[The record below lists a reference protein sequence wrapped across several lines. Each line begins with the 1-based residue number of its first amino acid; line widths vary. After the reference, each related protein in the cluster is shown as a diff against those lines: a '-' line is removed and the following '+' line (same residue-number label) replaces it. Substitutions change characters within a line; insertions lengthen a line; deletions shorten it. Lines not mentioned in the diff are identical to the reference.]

1 MDTNSVQT
9 NRQDIQVLDVREDDE
24 WTAGRIEGAVHIP
37 LGELDRRVSELDRNR
52 PVVTVC
58 RSGGRAGKAAELLG
72 AAGLNAEI
80 MDGGMT
86 QWVEDEL
93 PLSTADGRPGHLA

>member
-1 MDTNSVQT
+1 MDTKTVQA

-24 WTAGRIEGAVHIP
+24 WTAGLIDGAVHIP
-37 LGELDRRVSELDRNR
+37 LGELDHRVDELDRSR

-58 RSGGRAGKAAELLG
+58 RSGGRAGKAAEFLS
-72 AAGLNAEI
+72 AAGLKAEV

-86 QWVEDEL
+86 QWAKDKL
-93 PLSTADGRPGHLA
+93 PFTTPDGRPGHLA

>member
-1 MDTNSVQT
+1 VDTKTVQA

-24 WTAGRIEGAVHIP
+24 WTAGLIDGAVHIP
-37 LGELDRRVSELDRNR
+37 LGELDHRVDELDRSR

-58 RSGGRAGKAAELLG
+58 RSGGRAGKAAEFLCG
-72 AAGLNAEI
+72 AGLNAEV

-86 QWVEDEL
+86 QWAKDKL
-93 PLSTADGRPGHLA
+93 PFTTPDGRPGHLA

>member
-1 MDTNSVQT
+1 MDTKTVQT

-24 WTAGRIEGAVHIP
+24 WSAGRIEGAVHIR
-37 LGELDRRVSELDRNR
+37 LGELGRRVGELDRNR

-72 AAGLNAEI
+72 AAGLNAEV

-86 QWVEDEL
+86 QWVKDKL
-93 PLSTADGRPGHLA
+93 PFSTPDGRPGHLA

>member
-1 MDTNSVQT
+1 MDTRTVKT

-58 RSGGRAGKAAELLG
+58 RSGERAGKAAELLG
-72 AAGLNAEI
+72 AAGLNAEV

-86 QWVEDEL
+86 QWVRDEL
-93 PLSTADGRPGHLA
+93 PFSTPDGRPGHLA

>member
-1 MDTNSVQT
+1 MDPRTVRAR
-9 NRQDIQVLDVREDDE
+9 RQDIQVLDVREDDE
-24 WTAGRIEGAVHIP
+24 WTAGRIDGAVHIP
-37 LGELDRRVSELDRNR
+37 LGELDLRVTELDPDR

-72 AAGLNAEI
+72 AAGLHAEV

-86 QWVEDEL
+86 QWAKDKL
-93 PLSTADGRPGHLA
+93 PFTTPDGRPGRVA

>member
-1 MDTNSVQT
+1 VDTKTVQA

-24 WTAGRIEGAVHIP
+24 WTAGRIDGAVHIP
-37 LGELDRRVSELDRNR
+37 LGALESRAGELDRHR

-58 RSGGRAGKAAELLG
+58 RSGGRAGKAAEFLSG
-72 AAGLNAEI
+72 AGMHAEV

-86 QWVEDEL
+86 QWAKDKL
-93 PLSTADGRPGHLA
+93 PFTTPDGRPGDLA

>member
-1 MDTNSVQT
+1 MQAK
-9 NRQDIQVLDVREDDE
+9 RQDIQVLDVREDDE

-37 LGELDRRVSELDRNR
+37 LGELDRRVSELDPDR

-58 RSGGRAGKAAELLG
+58 RSGGRASKAAELLS
-72 AAGLNAEI
+72 AAGLNAEV

-86 QWVEDEL
+86 QWAKDQL
-93 PLSTADGRPGHLA
+93 PFSTPDGRPGHLA

>member
-1 MDTNSVQT
+1 MDTGTVQT
-9 NRQDIQVLDVREDDE
+9 NRQDLQILDVREDDE

-37 LGELDRRVSELDRNR
+37 LGELDRRVSELDRDR

-58 RSGGRAGKAAELLG
+58 RSGGRAGKAAELLS
-72 AAGLNAEI
+72 AAGLNAEV

-86 QWVEDEL
+86 QWAEDKL
-93 PLSTADGRPGHLA
+93 PFSTPKGRPGHLA

>member
-1 MDTNSVQT
+1 MDTKTVHA

-24 WTAGRIEGAVHIP
+24 WTAGRIDGAVHIP
-37 LGELDRRVSELDRNR
+37 LGELERRVSELDRNR

-58 RSGGRAGKAAELLG
+58 RSGGRAGKAAEFLSG
-72 AAGLNAEI
+72 AGLKAEV

-86 QWVEDEL
+86 QWAKDKL
-93 PLSTADGRPGHLA
+93 PFTTPDGRPGHLA

>member
-1 MDTNSVQT
+1 MDTRTVQT
-9 NRQDIQVLDVREDDE
+9 SRQDIQVLDVREDDE

-37 LGELDRRVSELDRNR
+37 LGELGSRVSELDRNR

-58 RSGGRAGKAAELLG
+58 RSGGRAGKAAELLN
-72 AAGLNAEI
+72 ATGLTAEV

-86 QWVEDEL
+86 KWAKDGL
-93 PLSTADGRPGHLA
+93 PFSTPDGRPGHLD

>member
-1 MDTNSVQT
+1 MDTKTVHA

-37 LGELDRRVSELDRNR
+37 LGELERRVSELDRNR

-58 RSGGRAGKAAELLG
+58 RSGGRAGKAAEFLS
-72 AAGLNAEI
+72 AAGLNAEV

-86 QWVEDEL
+86 QWAKDEL
-93 PLSTADGRPGHLA
+93 PFTTPDGRPGDLA

>member
-1 MDTNSVQT
+1 MDTKAVQDD
-9 NRQDIQVLDVREDDE
+9 RQDIQVLDVREDDE

-37 LGELDRRVSELDRNR
+37 LGELDRRVDELDRNR

-58 RSGGRAGKAAELLG
+58 RSGGRAGKAAEFLSG
-72 AAGLNAEI
+72 AGLNAEV

-86 QWVEDEL
+86 QWAKDKL
-93 PLSTADGRPGHLA
+93 PFTTPDGRPGHLA

>member
-1 MDTNSVQT
+1 MDTETVQT
-9 NRQDIQVLDVREDDE
+9 NRQDLQILDVREDDE

-37 LGELDRRVSELDRNR
+37 LGELDTRVSELDRDR

-58 RSGGRAGKAAELLG
+58 RSGGRAGKAAELLS
-72 AAGLNAEI
+72 AAGLNAEV

-86 QWVEDEL
+86 QWVKEEL
-93 PLSTADGRPGHLA
+93 PFSTPEGRPGHLA

>member
-1 MDTNSVQT
+1 MDTNTVQT
-9 NRQDIQVLDVREDDE
+9 TRKDIQVLDVREDDE

-37 LGELDRRVSELDRNR
+37 LGELDRRVSELDRTR

-58 RSGGRAGKAAELLG
+58 RSGGRAGKAAELLR
-72 AAGLNAEI
+72 AAGVNAEV

-86 QWVEDEL
+86 KWVRDEL
-93 PLSTADGRPGHLA
+93 PFSTPDGRPGHLA

>member
-1 MDTNSVQT
+1 MDTKTVQA

-37 LGELDRRVSELDRNR
+37 LDELESRVKELDRNR
-52 PVVTVC
+52 PIVTVC
-58 RSGGRAGKAAELLG
+58 RSGGRAGKAAEYLSG
-72 AAGLNAEI
+72 AGLNADV

-86 QWVEDEL
+86 QWAKDKL
-93 PLSTADGRPGHLA
+93 PFTTPDGRPGDLA